1 MAFYFVCPGEVT
13 VTDTT
18 VQCTQTIATIDTPA
32 NAWLS
37 PDELRQCSEIT
48 MLIIAT
54 ILSFWLIKKGLDI

>member
-37 PDELRQCSEIT
+37 HDEMAQCSEYV
-48 MLIIAT
+48 MLIFAT
-54 ILSFWLIKKGLDI
+54 LLSCWLIKKAIDI